1 MYGQARKSGDDA
13 VVNNT
18 KQLPHDVEMLQSVA
32 CTPRQDVSLLLP
44 HRHTLARL
52 DSHKPSLCNAWLYG
66 TLSDKHDL
74 VSFLFKA
81 CNGKLRMMCHDAR
94 KLSYV

>member
-32 CTPRQDVSLLLP
+32 CTPRQD
-44 HRHTLARL
+44 ARL